1 MVLNDILP
9 FVLIAILLVV
19 VELVYFRV
27 AIRNGIVDK
36 PNDRSSHIRPAIRGG
51 GVVFIFAILFWFIG
65 HGLSWPW
72 FMLGACAIAIISFL
86 DDVISLNPMVRFLF
100 HLLSVL
106 LVFYQ
111 LSPFSWPIYLL
122 VVAVIF
128 CIGTLNAF
136 NFMDGINGITGVY
149 ALISLASFGYIHT
162 YRIPFT
168 DLSLIVIV
176 SISVLIFLFF
186 NFRNRARCFAG
197 DIGSVTIAFVLIFF
211 LLQLINTTHNFL
223 WPLLFLVYGTDA
235 IVTIFYRIRRGE
247 NIFKPHR
254 THLYQYLCNQL
265 RWSHLKVSTVY
276 GGVQLLFNVIVI
288 NALLDHSYIFPLIVA
303 LVFIIGYLSI
313 RVAVTEQIEK
323 MKRA

>member
-1 MVLNDILP
+1 MWQLMIVTLVL
-9 FVLIAILLVV
+9 FTA
-19 VELVYFRV
+19 ELFYFRI
-27 AIRNGIVDK
+27 ANRYGIVDK
-36 PNDRSSHIRPAIRGG
+36 PNDRSSHGSPTIRGG
-51 GVVFIFAILFWFIG
+51 GVIFFVAILVWFMV
-65 HGLSWPW
+65 HDFQWPW
-72 FMLGACAIAIISFL
+72 LVCGAT
-86 DDVISLNPMVRFLF
+86 
-100 HLLSVL
+100 
-106 LVFYQ
+106 
-111 LSPFSWPIYLL
+111 
-122 VVAVIF
+122 VVAVISF
-128 CIGTLNAF
+128 MDDVKPRPALVRFSIHLIGVVMMFYQVPLFDWPVWLVTIALIVCIGSLSAF

-168 DLSLIVIV
+168 DLSLIVVV

-235 IVTIFYRIRRGE
+235 IVTIIYRIRKGE

-254 THLYQYLCNQL
+254 THLYQNLCNEL
-265 RWSHLKVSTVY
+265 RWSHQKVSIVY

-303 LVFIIGYLSI
+303 LVFIIGYLII

-323 MKRA
+323 MKRV

>member
-1 MVLNDILP
+1 MDMWQLMIVTLVL
-9 FVLIAILLVV
+9 FTA
-19 VELVYFRV
+19 ELFYFRI
-27 AIRNGIVDK
+27 ANRYGIVDK
-36 PNDRSSHIRPAIRGG
+36 PNDRSSHGSPTIRGG
-51 GVVFIFAILFWFIG
+51 GVIFFAAILVWFMV
-65 HGLSWPW
+65 HDFQWPW
-72 FMLGACAIAIISFL
+72 LVCGAT
-86 DDVISLNPMVRFLF
+86 
-100 HLLSVL
+100 
-106 LVFYQ
+106 
-111 LSPFSWPIYLL
+111 
-122 VVAVIF
+122 VVAVISF
-128 CIGTLNAF
+128 MDDVKPRPALVRFSIHLIGVVMMFYQVPLFDWPVWLVTIALIVCIGSLSAF

-149 ALISLASFGYIHT
+149 ALVSLASFGYIHT
-162 YRIPFT
+162 FRVAFT

-176 SISVLIFLFF
+176 STSVLIFLFF

-235 IVTIFYRIRRGE
+235 IVTIIYRIRKGE

-254 THLYQYLCNQL
+254 THLYQNLCNEL
-265 RWSHLKVSTVY
+265 RWSHQKVSIVY

-303 LVFIIGYLSI
+303 LVFIIGYLII

-323 MKRA
+323 MKRV